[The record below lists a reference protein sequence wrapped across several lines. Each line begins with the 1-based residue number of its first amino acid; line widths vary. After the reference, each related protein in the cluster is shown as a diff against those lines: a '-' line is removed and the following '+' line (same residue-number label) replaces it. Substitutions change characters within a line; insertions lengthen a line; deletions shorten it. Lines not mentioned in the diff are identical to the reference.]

1 MPQPSYLESKAMQ
14 RSVVH
19 GHAIVAIDGFP
30 CAAHDLNMRD
40 SVADWLTASYR
51 TAQDRKISQRSSDL
65 NYDPVGPRF
74 REEAVEGETQNAG
87 QGSNDCIN
95 CKSCNAS
102 PESGDDP

>member
-1 MPQPSYLESKAMQ
+1 MQ

-40 SVADWLTASYR
+40 SVADCLTASYR
-51 TAQDRKISQRSSDL
+51 TAQDRKISQRQSEP

-74 REEAVEGETQNAG
+74 REEAVEGETQNPAG

-95 CKSCNAS
+95 RKSCKAS